1 MRSSALNRI
10 RDMKKK
16 TLAACV
22 VVVAGALLFA
32 APALAGPHG
41 KSGSTIIAQ
50 YS

>member
-1 MRSSALNRI
+1 MT
-10 RDMKKK
+10 KK

-22 VVVAGALLFA
+22 VAIVGALLFA

-50 YS
+50 FS